1 MSNAVIQREIDKADV
16 VGQFLGNDQLA
27 LTSQYVADGGKRLDA
42 VNLIADNASF
52 IVSDAIT
59 TMVYD
64 NTRLLEP
71 GGNCYPARRLAACL
85 RDGEI
90 LLRYMCYALLAG
102 SAEVLKERL
111 LSTLPATYAAL
122 GVPSDALV
130 KALERMKMA
139 SAAFIQ
145 NEVPMRQ
152 AEMRP
157 GDCSNLA
164 AEVATYFDIA
174 IATFTPEK

>member
-1 MSNAVIQREIDKADV
+1 MPNAVIQREIDKADV

-27 LTSQYVADGGKRLDA
+27 LTSQFVADGGKRLDA
-42 VNLIADNASF
+42 VNLIANNASF
-52 IVSDAIT
+52 IVSDAVT

-64 NTRLLEP
+64 NARLLEP

-90 LLRYMCYALLAG
+90 LLRYICYALIAG
-102 SAEVLKERL
+102 DAEILRDRL
-111 LSTLPATYAAL
+111 LSTLPATYASL
-122 GVPSDALV
+122 GVPSDAFV
-130 KALERMKMA
+130 KAMERMKVA

-145 NEVPMRQ
+145 NEVPMRK

-164 AEVATYFDIA
+164 AEVATYFDVA
-174 IATFTPEK
+174 IAAFSND